1 MSARPLPACS
11 RLPLHV
17 DLPSL
22 LAALGRVD
30 PEAWQGHFNSGY
42 YEGDWSGVALIS
54 AADAPLPLAP
64 GHGAP
69 RASAWWQGELAWHEL
84 LGQFHLA
91 VRNARL
97 LRLGPGARIHEHCDP
112 DLGQPDGDLRLHV
125 PLQSAESVEFLLDG
139 QHVPMRPGECWFL
152 DLSRPHRVDNPSAS
166 ARIHL
171 VLDCAPEPWLL
182 ALIEQGLAATPALQ
196 PGRAVRAFLAFRQRV
211 EADAELASRLRACV
225 DSRDFIQ
232 ATLRLGESLGLHFA
246 EAEVRAAMRQ
256 GRQAW
261 SEQWRVQ

>member
-1 MSARPLPACS
+1 MSVRPLPVCS
-11 RLPLHV
+11 RLPMHI
-17 DLPSL
+17 DLPAL
-22 LAALGRVD
+22 LAALGAVSA
-30 PEAWQGHFNSGY
+30 EAWQAHFNSSY

-64 GHGAP
+64 GLGAP
-69 RASAWWQGELAWHEL
+69 CASAWWQGQLAWHEL
-84 LGQFHLA
+84 LGQFRTA
-91 VRNARL
+91 VRSARL
-97 LRLGPGARIHEHCDP
+97 LRLGPGARIHEHRDP
-112 DLGQPDGDLRLHV
+112 DLGQPEGDLRLHV

-139 QHVPMRPGECWFL
+139 LHVPMRPGECWFL
-152 DLSRPHRVDNPSAS
+152 DLSLPHRVDNPSDS

-182 ALIEQGLAATPALQ
+182 ALIEQGLMATPALQ
-196 PGRAVRAFLAFRQRV
+196 PGRAVRAFTEFRQRV
-211 EADAELASRLRACV
+211 EFDAELANHLRKCV
-225 DSRDFIQ
+225 DSRDFIHE
-232 ATLRLGESLGLHFA
+232 AVRLGESLGLHFA

>member
-1 MSARPLPACS
+1 MTARPLPACS
-11 RLPLHV
+11 RLPMRV
-17 DLPSL
+17 DLPAL
-22 LAALGRVD
+22 LAALGEVES
-30 PEAWQGHFNSGY
+30 EAWQAHFNSGY
-42 YEGDWSGVALIS
+42 YEGDWSGVALIA

-64 GHGAP
+64 GLGAP
-69 RASAWWQGELAWHEL
+69 CASAWWQAQPAWHEL
-84 LGQFHLA
+84 LGQFHGA
-91 VRNARL
+91 VRSARL

-112 DLGQPDGDLRLHV
+112 DLGRPDGDLRLHV

-139 QHVPMRPGECWFL
+139 LQVPMRSGECWFL

-182 ALIEQGLAATPALQ
+182 ALIEQGRVGTPALQ
-196 PGRAVRAFLAFRQRV
+196 PGRAVRAFAAFRQRV
-211 EADAELASRLRACV
+211 ELDAELANHLRACA
-225 DSRDFIQ
+225 DTQDFIRQ
-232 ATLRLGESLGLHFA
+232 AVRLGETLGLRFA

-261 SEQWRVQ
+261 TDQWRVH